1 MPAKQKTIRLEF
13 HCHTDHSSD
22 GLVSPERLVEIC
34 RRKGIERIVVTDHN
48 RTSGAEAAQQLD
60 PARVI
65 IGEEIMTQSGE
76 LLAAF
81 VQEEV
86 PAGLTA
92 LETIAILREQGA
104 FISVS
109 HPFDTYRKGHWKMAA
124 LLEIAPLVDA
134 IEVFNSRCTFAAYN
148 RQARQFA
155 REQGLLGTVGSDAHA
170 ASEIGQATHLL
181 PDFSDPSSLKLALAA
196 GQESTRMSGF
206 WVHFYSRYAKWVKNR
221 R

>member
-1 MPAKQKTIRLEF
+1 MPAEQKTICLEF
-13 HCHTDHSSD
+13 HCHTNHSAD
-22 GLVSPERLVEIC
+22 GLVSPARLVEIC
-34 RRKGIERIVVTDHN
+34 RQKGIDRIVVTDHN
-48 RTSGAEAAQQLD
+48 SISGAQAAHRLD
-60 PARVI
+60 SERVI
-65 IGEEIMTQSGE
+65 IGEEIMTQGGE

-81 VQEEV
+81 VQEAV
-86 PAGLTA
+86 PAGLTP

-109 HPFDTYRKGHWKMAA
+109 HPFDVYRKGHWKMAA

-170 ASEIGQATHLL
+170 ASEVGWATHLL
-181 PDFSDPSSLKLALAA
+181 PGFSDPSSLKLALAA